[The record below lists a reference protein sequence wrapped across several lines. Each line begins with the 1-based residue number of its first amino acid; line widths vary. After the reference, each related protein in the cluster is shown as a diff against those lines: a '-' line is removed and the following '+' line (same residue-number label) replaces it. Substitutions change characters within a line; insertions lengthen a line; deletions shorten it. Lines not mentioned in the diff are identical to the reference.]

1 MRKILSLLFLM
12 ILSFNAYGQSFEAT
26 VNRNKL
32 PAGETFVLTLELKD
46 VDTNQ
51 SPDVKALSKDFTV
64 MSVSNGYRTNIINGA
79 VTKSRQWNLVLI
91 PNHTGSLTIPTI
103 ALAGYQ
109 TKPIEI
115 KVTDEQYNPAASQNN
130 SSTAENSQFKV
141 IGEVDNHNPYV
152 QQQINYEFKIYDT
165 GGLRGD
171 APMFLGGSDD
181 WVIKIYGE
189 PEIKTQIVNGRNL
202 REITYRYALFP
213 QKSGDLTIPAVR
225 FNGYYLV
232 KGSRQDPFARFF
244 GDDEFFAGF
253 GLNDVFATQ
262 KTVTLASQPITIK
275 VKPAAIEDGW
285 WLPSSRV
292 ELSAK
297 FDDDKPTFMVGEP
310 VSRTIYLKAE
320 GVLDSQLPEIKFSNI
335 EGLKQY
341 PEKAL
346 RSSHVENGNII
357 SLAQIRNVYIP
368 QKSGEFDL
376 PEVKVNW
383 FNTVKGKMETAVLPS
398 YKAYIKPS
406 ELLQSQP
413 RIQVEPSEPKVDNQ
427 PTKVVQEN
435 SLPLDNRQ
443 IIWLLLGAFI
453 GGIILTAA
461 IFKIF
466 TYITSRTVHTDYHKE
481 VMIAAKQGD
490 VKALRDALILWG
502 KIKFA
507 NTEINSLS
515 DISSIIKDDE
525 FTEML
530 NKIREY
536 LYSANPHP
544 WQGKEFLAVFERI
557 ARRKSQKQIEQDNIL
572 PKLYK

>member
-1 MRKILSLLFLM
+1 MKKILSLLFLM
-12 ILSFNAYGQSFEAT
+12 ALSFNAYAQSFEAT

-51 SPDVKALSKDFTV
+51 SPDIKALSKDFTV
-64 MSVSNGYRTNIINGA
+64 MSVSNGYRTNIINGS
-79 VTKSRQWNLVLI
+79 VNKSRQWNLVLI
-91 PNHTGSLTIPTI
+91 PNHAGELTIPSI

-109 TKPIEI
+109 TQPIVMQI
-115 KVTDEQYNPAASQNN
+115 VDGQNN
-130 SSTAENSQFKV
+130 NAAIQDNSVPAENSQFKV
-141 IGEVDNHNPYV
+141 MGKIDNYNPYV

-171 APMFLGGSDD
+171 APMFLGGADD

-189 PEIKTQIVNGRNL
+189 PEIKTQVVNGRNL
-202 REITYRYALFP
+202 REITYHYALFP

-225 FNGYYLV
+225 FDGYYLV
-232 KGSRQDPFARFF
+232 KSSRRDPFSRFF
-244 GDDEFFAGF
+244 DDDEFFAGF

-262 KTVTLASQPITIK
+262 KSVTLAAQPIAVK
-275 VKPAAIEDGW
+275 VKPAAIADGW
-285 WLPSSRV
+285 WLPSSSV
-292 ELSAK
+292 ELTAQ

-335 EGLKQY
+335 AGLKQY
-341 PEKAL
+341 PEKAV
-346 RSSHVENGNII
+346 RSSRVENGNII

-368 QKSGEFDL
+368 QTSGEINL
-376 PEVKVNW
+376 PEVTVNW
-383 FNTVKGKMETAVLPS
+383 FNTNTGKMETASLPS
-398 YKAYIKPS
+398 YKAYVKPS

-413 RIQVEPSEPKVDNQ
+413 RIQVESSDQKVDNQ
-427 PTKVVQEN
+427 PTKVVQED

-443 IIWLLLGAFI
+443 IIWLLIGAFV

-461 IFKIF
+461 IFKIV
-466 TYITSRTVHTDYHKE
+466 TYITSRSPKANYRKE
-481 VMIAAKQGD
+481 VIAAAHQAD

-502 KIKFA
+502 KAKFI

-515 DISSIIKDDE
+515 DISVIVGDNE
-525 FTEML
+525 FTEKL
-530 NKIREY
+530 NQIREY
-536 LYSANPHP
+536 LYSPHP
-544 WQGKEFLAVFERI
+544 QPWQSKEFLAVFERI
-557 ARRKSQKQIEQDNIL
+557 DKRKFKKQVNQDNIL